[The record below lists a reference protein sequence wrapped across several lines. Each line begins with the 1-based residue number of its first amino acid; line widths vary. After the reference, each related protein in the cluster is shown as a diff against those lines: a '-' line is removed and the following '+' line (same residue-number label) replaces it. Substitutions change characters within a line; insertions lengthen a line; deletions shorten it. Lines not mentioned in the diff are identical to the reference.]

1 MGVFNSVL
9 LGLAG
14 ISLILLV
21 VSILLQECKSRPNAE
36 HVDFQDTFG
45 NEEHVDFQD
54 TFGNEEPDWNKH

>member
-45 NEEHVDFQD
+45 NEE
-54 TFGNEEPDWNKH
+54 PDWNKH